1 MQNFSPNIFNYVPV
15 LIIVN
20 YILFQKAFIKRKFS
34 NFLKHLTSILNR
46 LIIKF
51 SLIVLTVIKYN
62 ALFKLLLTII
72 DITNKNSEY
81 DEIF

>member
-51 SLIVLTVIKYN
+51 
-62 ALFKLLLTII
+62 
-72 DITNKNSEY
+72 Y
-81 DEIF
+81 DEMRCII